1 MSAPLFEL
9 QHITK
14 YFSKVIANSD
24 VSFSIQEGEILSLLG
39 ENGAGK
45 STCMKILYGLYHPDS
60 GTICQNGVPVSIHS
74 PRDAMSLGISM
85 IQQHFSLV
93 QAATVTEN
101 IILGKVSG
109 IINWHKK
116 EQEIV
121 SLAEKFGFSVDPKA
135 CIKDLSAGEQQKVEI
150 LKALY
155 RETSLLI
162 MDEPTAILTPREIEN
177 LMQFSKNYAAKGNS
191 IIFITHK
198 MKEVLEISDRIVIMR
213 DGRVYGDILRRDA
226 DETKLASMMFGHKI
240 DSLPIPDKKSVQD
253 SIILRVENLTVKRK
267 NEPVR
272 LNNISFEIHAGEILG
287 FAGVSGNGQ
296 QELCMSL
303 CGAESSSGNIFL
315 NGNDISNFS
324 IRERIESGIG
334 YVPSDRFRYGMIMNM
349 SLSENIF
356 LKSSYNCELSR
367 FGIIDFRKLHQKT
380 AELIASFNVKAT
392 GPQAK
397 AGELSGGNQQ
407 KILVGRETSGNK
419 DLVIFDQ
426 PSRGLDL
433 DAIQHVHKTILQE
446 KQNGK
451 AVLLI
456 STELSEIFTLSDRI
470 AVLYK
475 GAIQCIC
482 TPEELDTA
490 SIGLLMAGYK

>member
-1 MSAPLFEL
+1 
-9 QHITK
+9 
-14 YFSKVIANSD
+14 
-24 VSFSIQEGEILSLLG
+24 
-39 ENGAGK
+39 
-45 STCMKILYGLYHPDS
+45 
-60 GTICQNGVPVSIHS
+60 
-74 PRDAMSLGISM
+74 
-85 IQQHFSLV
+85 
-93 QAATVTEN
+93 
-101 IILGKVSG
+101 
-109 IINWHKK
+109 
-116 EQEIV
+116 
-121 SLAEKFGFSVDPKA
+121 
-135 CIKDLSAGEQQKVEI
+135 
-150 LKALY
+150 
-155 RETSLLI
+155 
-162 MDEPTAILTPREIEN
+162 
-177 LMQFSKNYAAKGNS
+177 
-191 IIFITHK
+191 
-198 MKEVLEISDRIVIMR
+198 
-213 DGRVYGDILRRDA
+213 
-226 DETKLASMMFGHKI
+226 
-240 DSLPIPDKKSVQD
+240 
-253 SIILRVENLTVKRK
+253 
-267 NEPVR
+267 
-272 LNNISFEIHAGEILG
+272 
-287 FAGVSGNGQ
+287 
-296 QELCMSL
+296 
-303 CGAESSSGNIFL
+303 
-315 NGNDISNFS
+315 
-324 IRERIESGIG
+324 
-334 YVPSDRFRYGMIMNM
+334 MNM